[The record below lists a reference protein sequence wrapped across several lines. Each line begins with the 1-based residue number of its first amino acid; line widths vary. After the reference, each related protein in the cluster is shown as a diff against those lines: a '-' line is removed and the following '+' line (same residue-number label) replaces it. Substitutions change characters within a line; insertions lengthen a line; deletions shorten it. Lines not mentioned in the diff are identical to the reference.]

1 MTSARLACSACPPG
15 GLPAPTL
22 PQVESLLAKADSLH
36 DNFRLWITAEP
47 HPGVPIGLL
56 QMSIKVGGRQWVAG
70 VAGVGG

>member
-1 MTSARLACSACPPG
+1 
-15 GLPAPTL
+15 
-22 PQVESLLAKADSLH
+22 VESLLAKADSLH

-47 HPGVPIGLL
+47 HPGFPIGLL